1 MKLSDRVHKSYVCIM
16 YGGHYRNG
24 HGVMTHVALA
34 LGATDANIL
43 KHFLEDMLPGITFE
57 FIV

>member
-1 MKLSDRVHKSYVCIM
+1 M

-34 LGATDANIL
+34 LGVTNDVNLL
-43 KHFLEDMLPGITFE
+43 KQFLEDMLPGITFE